1 MITLLQVIQCGRHND
16 IFKFWLAWR
25 AKGSLGFESQMNRCR
40 SWQLECTSASKSP
53 IRRFVITQKAPTR
66 AFYWLD
72 GLQL

>member
-40 SWQLECTSASKSP
+40 SWQPLTLIPWSFFN
-53 IRRFVITQKAPTR
+53 I
-66 AFYWLD
+66 
-72 GLQL
+72 